1 MAQVAESC
9 QDVSLEVDSHDN
21 QGRSDMA
28 IAYCT
33 VMSHY
38 DLISHISSAPVCWI
52 CTENTGIDLWNDS
65 LVQSGKF
72 SKAKTVNTDR
82 AGVARGSTSL

>member
-1 MAQVAESC
+1 MNKCTYTKADTHTHFSKESYSSGMAQVAESC

-52 CTENTGIDLWNDS
+52 CTENTGIDL
-65 LVQSGKF
+65 
-72 SKAKTVNTDR
+72 
-82 AGVARGSTSL
+82 